1 VLVEA
6 LDAALPQ
13 TQCRRCGE
21 PDCRRYAEALADGRA
36 EIDRCPPGGAE
47 GIVRLAGIIGRAPR
61 PLDATCGQEGPR
73 RLAVIDEALCIGCTL
88 CIQACPVDCIVGAA
102 KRMHTV
108 IEPQCTG
115 CELCVPACPVDCIA
129 LLEATPGRSGWQA
142 WSPVQAADSR
152 LRYRA
157 REARLARR
165 RREREQRLAARAGR
179 TLGVADAPA
188 TPGAAT
194 VATPPTDDAAGNS
207 AERGLRRAHPGPG
220 LCAALRRADRRRT
233 GVTTDAR
240 GPQARHDRRGAGA
253 RPRPPRRLAPASR
266 RRSYHFAARP
276 HGSTRH
282 SLLPR
287 QRRAARRRT
296 LPDAPWPG
304 LLRAPL
310 PESRR

>member
-1 VLVEA
+1 MTGASASAPAVASAREALVEA
-6 LDAALPQ
+6 IDAALPQ

-47 GIVRLAGIIGRAPR
+47 GIVRLAGITGRAPR
-61 PLDATCGQEGPR
+61 PLDASCGHEGPR

-108 IEPQCTG
+108 IESQCTG

-129 LLEATPGRSGWQA
+129 LLEATPGCSGWRA
-142 WSPVQAADSR
+142 WSPAQAADSR

-179 TLGVADAPA
+179 TLGGAEAPP
-188 TPGAAT
+188 TRGAAPVGT
-194 VATPPTDDAAGNS
+194 LPTADAAGPPP
-207 AERGLRRAHPGPG
+207 RGGPG
-220 LCAALRRADRRRT
+220 ASASVPACSPPHTVPTDAAPSSPPTPEDRKRAAIAAALARAR
-233 GVTTDAR
+233 V
-240 GPQARHDRRGAGA
+240 RRGG
-253 RPRPPRRLAPASR
+253 
-266 RRSYHFAARP
+266 
-276 HGSTRH
+276 
-282 SLLPR
+282 
-287 QRRAARRRT
+287 
-296 LPDAPWPG
+296 
-304 LLRAPL
+304 
-310 PESRR
+310 